1 MSANIF
7 FVYFMERKVSIVKR
21 SLVFSL
27 GFQQFQFLTLFCSWN
42 RIPKESGAAAQN
54 TKKTKVM
61 SSARDVAR
69 ITAELEAAFC
79 LDREIATE
87 ARMPPKNQVK
97 TMTVKDNDGNLD
109 QSFAM
114 NDSICGLMAGA

>member
-1 MSANIF
+1 
-7 FVYFMERKVSIVKR
+7 
-21 SLVFSL
+21 
-27 GFQQFQFLTLFCSWN
+27 
-42 RIPKESGAAAQN
+42 
-54 TKKTKVM
+54 M

-79 LDREIATE
+79 LDDEIATE
-87 ARMPPKNQVK
+87 ARMPPNNQVK
-97 TMTVKDNDGNLD
+97 TMTVKDNDNDGNLD